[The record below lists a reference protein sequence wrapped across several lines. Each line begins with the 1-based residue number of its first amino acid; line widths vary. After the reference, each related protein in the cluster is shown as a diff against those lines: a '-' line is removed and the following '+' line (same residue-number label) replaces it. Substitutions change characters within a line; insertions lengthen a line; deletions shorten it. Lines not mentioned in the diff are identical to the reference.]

1 MVLPECYRTRAESLR
16 KNFPQLVEKIEWM
29 IGLTDFKVDGLIDRN
44 KWLTEYAKAHP
55 DDWRWKDSKYAHT
68 KDWIP
73 GQIEMEEIE

>member
-1 MVLPECYRTRAESLR
+1 
-16 KNFPQLVEKIEWM
+16 M